1 MCLPLHDQSRKNY
14 QSLRLT
20 EFLGEKRKNVFLSV
34 NFINTSRMTSLGRLE
49 VEGMSDR
56 GNAVDGGM
64 DAGIRYS
71 WTKHGHGPRL
81 MELWN
86 TGLWVDGQIR
96 VNVNY
101 GKIFVSHSIFKGT
114 QDFHNLEG

>member
-1 MCLPLHDQSRKNY
+1 
-14 QSLRLT
+14 
-20 EFLGEKRKNVFLSV
+20 
-34 NFINTSRMTSLGRLE
+34 
-49 VEGMSDR
+49 MSDR

-64 DAGIRYS
+64 DAWIRFS
-71 WTKHGHGPRL
+71 WTKHRHGPRL

-101 GKIFVSHSIFKGT
+101 GNMFVSRSIFKGT
-114 QDFHNLEG
+114 LRFSQSRGIENKFYHHWTISIINFCVQILNKTYKTLNI